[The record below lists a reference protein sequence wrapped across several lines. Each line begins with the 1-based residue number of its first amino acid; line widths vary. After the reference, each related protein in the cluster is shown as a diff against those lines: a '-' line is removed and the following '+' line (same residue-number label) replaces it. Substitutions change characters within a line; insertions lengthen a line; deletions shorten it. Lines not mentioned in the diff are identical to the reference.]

1 MISTHV
7 LNPLGV
13 HSPRLAANSSYRR
26 KPVSRGPDWIP
37 PPVRGR
43 HVKHGMTDQNRRRC
57 SAAYCGVVHSV
68 VNRPRFTLKVL
79 PGTGEHFEVSSE
91 DQPTLTACLLRRAR
105 QRAGLSLAQVAE
117 RLGATSINA
126 YAPYE
131 QGRSVPTIQKL
142 SELFAAVM
150 PHRDLVL
157 VESET

>member
-1 MISTHV
+1 MRFEGRV
-7 LNPLGV
+7 FRV
-13 HSPRLAANSSYRR
+13 
-26 KPVSRGPDWIP
+26 
-37 PPVRGR
+37 GR
-43 HVKHGMTDQNRRRC
+43 HWAVEVPILD
-57 SAAYCGVVHSV
+57 VVSQGRTKKEALDMIADAV
-68 VNRPRFTLKVL
+68 ESLVNRPGFTLEVF

-91 DQPTLTACLLRRAR
+91 DQSTLTAFFLRRAR

-126 YAPYE
+126 YARYE

-142 SELFAAVM
+142 SELFAAVI

>member
-1 MISTHV
+1 MRFEGRVFRVGKHWAVEVPILDVVSQGRTKGEALEMIADAVES
-7 LNPLGV
+7 L
-13 HSPRLAANSSYRR
+13 
-26 KPVSRGPDWIP
+26 I
-37 PPVRGR
+37 
-43 HVKHGMTDQNRRRC
+43 
-57 SAAYCGVVHSV
+57 
-68 VNRPRFTLKVL
+68 NRPGFKLEVF

-91 DQPTLTACLLRRAR
+91 DQATLTAFLLRRAR

-126 YAPYE
+126 YARYE
-131 QGRSVPTIQKL
+131 QGRSIPTVQKL

>member
-1 MISTHV
+1 MRARCERELV
-7 LNPLGV
+7 VP
-13 HSPRLAANSSYRR
+13 
-26 KPVSRGPDWIP
+26 
-37 PPVRGR
+37 R
-43 HVKHGMTDQNRRRC
+43 HVEINEYTAKAILR
-57 SAAYCGVVHSV
+57 A
-68 VNRPRFTLKVL
+68 
-79 PGTGEHFEVSSE
+79 
-91 DQPTLTACLLRRAR
+91 LTAFLLRRAR

-126 YAPYE
+126 YARYE

>member
-1 MISTHV
+1 M
-7 LNPLGV
+7 
-13 HSPRLAANSSYRR
+13 
-26 KPVSRGPDWIP
+26 
-37 PPVRGR
+37 
-43 HVKHGMTDQNRRRC
+43 
-57 SAAYCGVVHSV
+57 

-91 DQPTLTACLLRRAR
+91 DQPTLTAFLLRRAR

-126 YAPYE
+126 YARYE

>member
-1 MISTHV
+1 MRFEGRV
-7 LNPLGV
+7 FRV
-13 HSPRLAANSSYRR
+13 
-26 KPVSRGPDWIP
+26 
-37 PPVRGR
+37 GR
-43 HVKHGMTDQNRRRC
+43 HWAVEVPILD
-57 SAAYCGVVHSV
+57 VVSQGRTKKEALDMIADAV
-68 VNRPRFTLKVL
+68 ESLVNRPGFTLEVF

-91 DQPTLTACLLRRAR
+91 DQPTLTAFLLRRAR

-126 YAPYE
+126 YARYE

>member
-1 MISTHV
+1 MRFEGRV
-7 LNPLGV
+7 FRV
-13 HSPRLAANSSYRR
+13 
-26 KPVSRGPDWIP
+26 
-37 PPVRGR
+37 GR
-43 HVKHGMTDQNRRRC
+43 HWAVEVPILD
-57 SAAYCGVVHSV
+57 VVSQGRTKKEALKMIADAV
-68 VNRPRFTLKVL
+68 ESLVNRPGFTLKVF
-79 PGTGEHFEVSSE
+79 PGTGEHFEVTSE
-91 DQPTLTACLLRRAR
+91 DQPTLSAFLLRRVR

-126 YAPYE
+126 YARYE

>member
-1 MISTHV
+1 
-7 LNPLGV
+7 L
-13 HSPRLAANSSYRR
+13 
-26 KPVSRGPDWIP
+26 
-37 PPVRGR
+37 
-43 HVKHGMTDQNRRRC
+43 
-57 SAAYCGVVHSV
+57 
-68 VNRPRFTLKVL
+68 VNRPGFRLEVF

-91 DQPTLTACLLRRAR
+91 DQPTLTAFFLRRAR

-126 YAPYE
+126 YARYE

>member
-1 MISTHV
+1 MRFEGRVFRI
-7 LNPLGV
+7 
-13 HSPRLAANSSYRR
+13 
-26 KPVSRGPDWIP
+26 
-37 PPVRGR
+37 GR
-43 HVKHGMTDQNRRRC
+43 HWAVEVPILD
-57 SAAYCGVVHSV
+57 VVSQGRTKKEALEMIADAV
-68 VNRPRFTLKVL
+68 ESLVNRPGFTLEVF

-91 DQPTLTACLLRRAR
+91 DQPTLTAFLLRRAR

-126 YAPYE
+126 YARYE

>member
-1 MISTHV
+1 MRE
-7 LNPLGV
+7 
-13 HSPRLAANSSYRR
+13 SPVWA
-26 KPVSRGPDWIP
+26 RGERESVVP
-37 PPVRGR
+37 R
-43 HVKHGMTDQNRRRC
+43 HVGINEYTTKAILR
-57 SAAYCGVVHSV
+57 V
-68 VNRPRFTLKVL
+68 
-79 PGTGEHFEVSSE
+79 
-91 DQPTLTACLLRRAR
+91 LTAFLLRRAR

-126 YAPYE
+126 YARYE